1 MIHPL
6 LNKDRSKQL
15 GLFFVSGTLCAFV
28 DIGLLVFL
36 KETLHVETI
45 AAASISFT
53 SATCV
58 NYVFNARWVFPMQGK
73 QYTKRSFVLFCLV
86 SLLSLGLN
94 NVIIAFFTHR
104 LHISYLIAKLVAVV
118 LILGWTFVARKY
130 LIFKSTQR

>member
-6 LNKDRSKQL
+6 LNKDRTKQL

-36 KETLHVETI
+36 KESLRVETI
-45 AAASISFT
+45 TAASISFA
-53 SATCV
+53 SATCF

-73 QYTKRSFVLFCLV
+73 QYTKRSFALFWLV

-94 NVIIAFFTHR
+94 NIIIAFFTR
-104 LHISYLIAKLVAVV
+104 WLHISYLIAKLVAVTV
-118 LILGWTFVARKY
+118 ILGWTFAARKY
-130 LIFKSTQR
+130 VIFKATS